1 LPGLGEDPEGELAA
15 DEEFQQKDLSD
26 EQLIAQYLGK
36 QSFNINTSKFS
47 FHNTAS
53 VLEEEFL

>member
-1 LPGLGEDPEGELAA
+1 MIGNLFFPGLGEDPEGELAA

-36 QSFNINTSKFS
+36 QSFNINTSKLVF
-47 FHNTAS
+47 FP
-53 VLEEEFL
+53 

>member
-1 LPGLGEDPEGELAA
+1 MIIILSGLGEDPEGELAA

-36 QSFNINTSKFS
+36 QSFNINTSKLVF
-47 FHNTAS
+47 FP
-53 VLEEEFL
+53 